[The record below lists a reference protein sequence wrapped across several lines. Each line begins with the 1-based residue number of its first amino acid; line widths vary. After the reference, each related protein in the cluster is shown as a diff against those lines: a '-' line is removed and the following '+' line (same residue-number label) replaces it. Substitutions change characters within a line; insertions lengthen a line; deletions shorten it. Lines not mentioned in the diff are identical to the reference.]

1 MTTLHVTNAKI
12 WTGDPARPFASTL
25 TIEDG
30 RVTAIDA
37 PHAGEPILD
46 CAGDFVTPGLID
58 AHMHLALGGE
68 TLSQTDLSHAT
79 SREEF
84 EARLAADH
92 RTLPPEQWL
101 IANGWSEGAIG
112 ETPDQSWLQVCG
124 DRPTVCWRMDLHAA
138 LVNQAVLDRLD
149 LPDDATIA
157 EVGGRIGRDAD
168 GRPSGELVEQ
178 AAWLHLIPAIP
189 EASVESRRNALLA
202 ATRHCLKLGL
212 TTVRTMEYREV
223 LQDVIEPVRDRMRLR
238 CAIVLLDRTLPL
250 DLGWLDAFQGDDQLQ
265 IIGCKSFL
273 DGTIGSRTA
282 RMHDPW
288 VDRPDDR
295 GELVELARE
304 ERLHDWQDHVHA
316 KGLDTAV
323 HAIGDE
329 AVTIALDLHDAAS
342 GETRCVIEH
351 AELVRD
357 EDLARTAGA
366 LLSMQ
371 PLHRAADAGDALL
384 GLGPDRIG
392 MLAPLRRL
400 QEVGAD
406 FAFGSDWPVVD
417 CDPRPGLKAAI
428 TGEDLQGEPI
438 LPDES
443 ISPEAALLGW
453 TSGAALACR
462 RRDIGQLKPQ
472 SFGDLV
478 RWSDDLLRLDW
489 SKNTPRV
496 LTTVLGGKVVY
507 DVERGI
513 EP

>member
-12 WTGDPARPFASTL
+12 WTGDPARPFATTL

-46 CAGDFVTPGLID
+46 CKGDFVTPGLID

-68 TLSQTDLSHAT
+68 TLSQTDLSQAT
-79 SREEF
+79 SREAF
-84 EARLAADH
+84 EAQLATDH
-92 RTLPPEQWL
+92 QTLPPNQWL
-101 IANGWSEGAIG
+101 IANGWSEGTLG
-112 ETPDQSWLQVCG
+112 DTPDQSWLHVCG
-124 DRPTVCWRMDLHAA
+124 ERPTVCWRMDLHAA
-138 LVNQAVLDRLD
+138 LVNQAVIDRLE
-149 LPDDATIA
+149 LPDDEAMART
-157 EVGGRIGRDAD
+157 GGRIGRNPD
-168 GRPSGELVEQ
+168 GTPNGELVEQ
-178 AAWLHLIPAIP
+178 AAWLHLIPMIP
-189 EASVESRRNALLA
+189 EAPLQARRDALLA
-202 ATRHCLKLGL
+202 ATKHCLTLGL

-223 LQDVIEPVRDRMRLR
+223 LQHVIEPMRDQMQLR

-250 DLGWLDAFQGDDQLQ
+250 DLEWVGDFRSDEQLQ

-282 RMHDPW
+282 RLHDAW
-288 VDRPDDR
+288 LDRPGDH
-295 GELVELARE
+295 GELVELALE
-304 ERLHDWQDHVHA
+304 NKLHEWQAHVHA
-316 KGLDTAV
+316 NGLDTAV
-323 HAIGDE
+323 HAIGDA
-329 AVTIALDLHDAAS
+329 AVSIALDLHDAAA

-357 EDLARTAGA
+357 EDLARTAGV

-371 PLHRAADAGDALL
+371 PLHRAADAGDAIL

-392 MLAPLRRL
+392 MLAPLKRL
-400 QEVGAD
+400 QDVGAD

-428 TGEDLQGEPI
+428 TGEDLRGEPI

-443 ISPEAALLGW
+443 ISPEAALRGW

-462 RRDIGQLKPQ
+462 RRDIGQLQPQ
-472 SFGDLV
+472 ACGDLV

-507 DVERGI
+507 DVDRGI